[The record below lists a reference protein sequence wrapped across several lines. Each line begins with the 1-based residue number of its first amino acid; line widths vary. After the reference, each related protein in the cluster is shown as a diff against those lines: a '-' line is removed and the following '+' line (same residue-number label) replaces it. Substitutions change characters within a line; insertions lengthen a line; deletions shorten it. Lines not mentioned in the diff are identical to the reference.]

1 MYQLTIETQ
10 AGLKTSLQ
18 IENEV
23 AQLLNMNGFPRSATP
38 REKVLSEFVECAK
51 KLSLG
56 TAFISIKEWLVWIL
70 NDSNSEFFTIQLEA
84 IPAVQATEK
93 IDLTSLFKDAR
104 ITPEPGKEILINTVT
119 GQLVSPALYDS
130 FFKRYRIPV
139 GEVRPYMIKSWAYLD
154 DVNQVLNLT
163 ALEDKELLAQLE
175 KQAKEEQKQSKEGS
189 SLSEVLKEILNM
201 GGAELFKSETKH

>member
-18 IENEV
+18 IDNEV
-23 AQLLNMNGFPRSATP
+23 AKLLNMKGFPRSATP
-38 REKVLSEFVECAK
+38 RENVLSEFEECTNN
-51 KLSLG
+51 LPLQN
-56 TAFISIKEWLVWIL
+56 AFVSISKWLVGIL
-70 NDSNSEFFTIQLEA
+70 KDSNSDFFTIQLEA

-93 IDLTSLFKDAR
+93 TDLTSLFKDAR
-104 ITPEPGKEILINTVT
+104 ITPESGKEILINTVT

-130 FFKRYRIPV
+130 FFKRYRIPA

-154 DVNQVLNLT
+154 DVNQVLNLS

-175 KQAKEEQKQSKEGS
+175 KQAKEEQKKSKEGS

-201 GGAELFKSETKH
+201 GNAELFKSETKH